1 MTHSALIH
9 FEAIR
14 AAFAEAGDPLVA
26 EQQMAYMKG
35 HFEFFG
41 LKMPVWT
48 SLARQHIDLYGLPQ
62 EEVLTELIHLCFA
75 DDHRELHY
83 FALQCLEKQWKRK
96 PESAIVLLEQL
107 IQTQSWWDSVDWI
120 NKLVGQHFKRFPHLV
135 VPTTE
140 RWMTSGNKWLQR
152 VCLIFQLT
160 YRQQTDAPLM
170 FKYIRQ
176 VAHSKEFFLQK
187 AAGWALRQYSK
198 SNPEAVRQFLAEEK
212 LAPLTRREAG
222 KYL

>member
-48 SLARQHIDLYGLPQ
+48 SLARQHIGLYGLPQ
-62 EEVLTELIHLCFA
+62 GEALTALVHLCFA

-83 FALQCLEKQWKRK
+83 FALQCLEKQWKRT
-96 PESAIVLLEQL
+96 PESAIILLEQL

-120 NKLVGQHFKRFPHLV
+120 NKLVGQHFKRFPHLTA
-135 VPTTE
+135 PTTE
-140 RWMTSGNKWLQR
+140 RWMASENKWLQR

-160 YRQQTDAPLM
+160 YRQQTDAQLM